1 MKKVLCIGFLL
12 LGVLTGCVYDK
23 YTPSEGCP
31 GEENRYFMT
40 FILNPPTLPSTKAET
55 PTPGRDVGLP
65 GEELLVKKV
74 ALYFYNGDGSL
85 PSPLNRREISQFEQQ
100 ATASPQDDNIANV
113 VYDFAVE
120 LPFRPYVML
129 VAVNFDENLQGLT
142 LSQAKERIL
151 QNESSAWCGTP
162 TTVSYN
168 GSDVAVRPFRMTS
181 STYINDAG
189 RERCELL
196 IPGEYVWPTKDEAKQ
211 HPMPVYVER
220 LAAKVNV
227 VQPSTGTTFQVPAV
241 TQYPGIKTQ
250 VKILGWGL
258 NAINKSA
265 YSFKKIDTGWD
276 FNFNG
281 VAWNEPARF
290 RSHWAQD
297 ANYSG
302 ASAGVYPKNAGEL
315 SSGSSLEYVEWNKLT
330 GSFSTASDKTAN
342 PQYCLENTA
351 DGSILSIKRSDN
363 SLYPKMTHVL
373 VKAQLSFTPGSDL
386 SSAGDVAG
394 YADAGEQD
402 FYRYKGVFYTDKN
415 IMSAVLADCAAAGA
429 PLYKDDIQDTPAD
442 ASDFTLT
449 HTYGENLY
457 PAVKSSVKLYDG
469 AGTEV
474 SADVLQNVKI
484 DGFKKGYFYYK
495 IPIEHLV
502 SAPVTPGSTYET
514 AQYGVVRNHNY
525 TVELTNN
532 LLGIGT
538 GVWDLEEPIV
548 PVTLDSDYVVS
559 VHVTVAPWKEFTSR
573 FLFVDP
579 QGMLITDGQVL
590 DRWEDGDNPHGNDW
604 HGDGWYF

>member
-1 MKKVLCIGFLL
+1 MKKLLSIGILL
-12 LGVLTGCVYDK
+12 LGVLTGCVYDN
-23 YTPSEGCP
+23 YAPSEGCP
-31 GEENRYFMT
+31 GEENRYHMT
-40 FILNPPTLPSTKAET
+40 FILNPPTLPSSKAET
-55 PTPGRDVGLP
+55 PTPGRDIGLP

-74 ALYFYNGDGSL
+74 ALYFYNGDGS
-85 PSPLNRREISQFEQQ
+85 PSRPANKREITAFSQQ
-100 ATASPQDDNIANV
+100 ATVSPQDDNIANV

-120 LPFRPYVML
+120 LPFRPYVLL
-129 VAVNFDENLQGLT
+129 VAVNFDEDLQGLT
-142 LSQAKERIL
+142 LQEAREKVLES
-151 QNESSAWCGTP
+151 SSAWCGTS

-181 STYINDAG
+181 STYMNAAG
-189 RERCELL
+189 NERCELL
-196 IPGEYVWPTKDEAKQ
+196 IPGEYIWLTAEEAKQ

-265 YSFKKIDTGWD
+265 YNFKKIDTGWD

-315 SSGSSLEYVEWNKLT
+315 SSGSSLEYVTWEALT

-386 SSAGDVAG
+386 PSAGDVAG
-394 YADAGEQD
+394 YTTETD
-402 FYRYKGVFYTDKN
+402 FYRYKGVFYTGNN

-429 PLYKDDIQDTPAD
+429 PLYKDDTQTTPAD

-457 PAVKSSVKLYDG
+457 PAVKSGVTLYDG
-469 AGTEV
+469 AGTLV

-495 IPIEHLV
+495 IPIEHLTA
-502 SAPVTPGSTYET
+502 APATPGSTYET

-559 VHVTVAPWKEFTSR
+559 VHVTVAPWKQFESR

-604 HGDGWYF
+604 TGDGWYF

>member
-1 MKKVLCIGFLL
+1 MKKLLSIGFLL

-23 YTPSEGCP
+23 YTPVEGCS
-31 GEENRYFMT
+31 EERNRYFMT
-40 FILNPPTLPSTKAET
+40 FILNSPALPSTKADSD
-55 PTPGRDVGLP
+55 GMDIGLP

-74 ALYFYNGDGSL
+74 ELYFYNGDGSL
-85 PSPLNRREISQFEQQ
+85 PSPINRREITQFTQEVAGSQ
-100 ATASPQDDNIANV
+100 TADIANV

-129 VAVNFDENLQGLT
+129 VAVNFDQNLQGLT
-142 LSQAKERIL
+142 LQQAREKMLES
-151 QNESSAWCGTP
+151 SSAWCGES
-162 TTVSYN
+162 TTVNYGGGN
-168 GSDVAVRPFRMTS
+168 VAVRPFRMTS
-181 STYINDAG
+181 STYMSASG
-189 RERCELL
+189 TERCELI
-196 IPGEYVWPTKDEAKQ
+196 IPGEYVWTTEEDAKN

-227 VQPSTGTTFQVPAV
+227 VQPTSGTTFQVPAV

-258 NAINKSA
+258 NAVNKSA
-265 YSFKKIDTGWD
+265 YSFKKIDTGWS
-276 FNFNG
+276 FNWSG
-281 VAWNEPARF
+281 VNWNEPAKYRC
-290 RSHWAQD
+290 HWAKDPNYDGGTYPYD
-297 ANYSG
+297 AKTLALAG
-302 ASAGVYPKNAGEL
+302 AS
-315 SSGSSLEYVEWNKLT
+315 SCSLEYRKWSELSGN
-330 GSFSTASDKTAN
+330 FSTEAQKTIN

-373 VKAQLSFTPGSDL
+373 VKAKLSFALGSGL
-386 SSAGDVAG
+386 SAAGDVAG
-394 YADAGEQD
+394 YADEGEQD

-415 IMSAVLADCAAAGA
+415 IMSAVLADCAAAGD
-429 PLYKDDIQDTPAD
+429 PLYKDDTQAAAAD

-457 PAVKSSVKLYDG
+457 PAVKSGVTLYDKT
-469 AGTEV
+469 GTAV

-484 DGFKKGYFYYK
+484 DGFKDGQFYYK
-495 IPIEHLV
+495 IPIEHLTA
-502 SAPVTPGSTYET
+502 APATPGSTYET

-525 TVELTNN
+525 TVKISDDLK
-532 LLGIGT
+532 GIGT
-538 GVWDLEEPIV
+538 GVWVVNEPIV

-579 QGMLITDGQVL
+579 QGMLITDGQVV
-590 DRWEDGDNPHGNDW
+590 DGYDNDW
-604 HGDGWYF
+604 IDDGWYF

>member
-1 MKKVLCIGFLL
+1 MKKLLSIGILL
-12 LGVLTGCVYDK
+12 LGVLTGCVYDN
-23 YTPSEGCP
+23 YAPSEGCP
-31 GEENRYFMT
+31 GEENRYHMT
-40 FILNPPTLPSTKAET
+40 FILNPPTLPSSKANA
-55 PTPGRDVGLP
+55 GGMDIGLP
-65 GEELLVKKV
+65 GEELLVKQV
-74 ALYFYNGDGSL
+74 SLYFYNGDGS
-85 PSPLNRREISQFEQQ
+85 PSRPENRREITSFRQEV
-100 ATASPQDDNIANV
+100 AGSRTDDIANV

-142 LSQAKERIL
+142 LQQARERVL
-151 QNESSAWCGTP
+151 ENNPSAWCGTP
-162 TTVSYN
+162 TTVSY
-168 GSDVAVRPFRMTS
+168 GGGDVAVRPFRMTS
-181 STYINDAG
+181 STYMNAAG
-189 RERCELL
+189 NERCELL
-196 IPGEYVWPTKDEAKQ
+196 IPGEYIWLTAEEAKQ

-227 VQPSTGTTFQVPAV
+227 VQPSSGTTFQVPAV
-241 TQYPGIKTQ
+241 TQYPGIKTE
-250 VKILGWGL
+250 VEILGWGL
-258 NAINKSA
+258 NAVNKSA

-276 FNFNG
+276 FNWSSVN
-281 VAWNEPARF
+281 WNEPAKY
-290 RSHWAQD
+290 RSHWAKD
-297 ANYSG
+297 ANYDG
-302 ASAGVYPKNAGEL
+302 GTYAVAGTAPATTC
-315 SSGSSLEYVEWNKLT
+315 SLEYRKWSELSGIFCT
-330 GSFSTASDKTAN
+330 SADKTVN

-351 DGSILSIKRSDN
+351 DGSILEISRSAN
-363 SLYPKMTHVL
+363 ALYPKMTHVL
-373 VKAQLSFTPGSDL
+373 VKAQLSFAEGTGL

-394 YADAGEQD
+394 YTTETD
-402 FYRYKGVFYTDKN
+402 FYRYKGVFYTGNN
-415 IMSAVLADCAAAGA
+415 IMSAVLADRAAAGA
-429 PLYKDDIQDTPAD
+429 PLYKDDTQTTPAD

-457 PAVKSSVKLYDG
+457 PAVKSSVTLYDG
-469 AGTEV
+469 AGTAV
-474 SADVLQNVKI
+474 SPDVLQNVKI
-484 DGFKKGYFYYK
+484 DGFKNGYFYYK
-495 IPIEHLV
+495 IPIEHLTA
-502 SAPVTPGSTYET
+502 APATPGSTYET

-604 HGDGWYF
+604 QGNGWYF

>member
-1 MKKVLCIGFLL
+1 MKKFISIGFLL

-23 YTPSEGCP
+23 YTPVEGCP
-31 GEENRYFMT
+31 EEGGRYFMT
-40 FILNPPTLPSTKAET
+40 FILNSPALPSTKANAD
-55 PTPGRDVGLP
+55 GMDIGLP

-74 ALYFYNGDGSL
+74 SLYFYNGDGSL
-85 PSPLNRREISQFEQQ
+85 PSPVNRREITQFTQQVAGSQ
-100 ATASPQDDNIANV
+100 TADIANV

-142 LSQAKERIL
+142 LQQAREKML
-151 QNESSAWCGTP
+151 QSSSAWHGAS
-162 TTVSYN
+162 TTVNYE

-181 STYINDAG
+181 STYMSASG
-189 RERCELL
+189 MERCELL
-196 IPGEYVWPTKDEAKQ
+196 IPGEYVWESEEDAKQ

-227 VQPSTGTTFQVPAV
+227 VQPSSGTTFQVPAV

-258 NAINKSA
+258 NALNKSA

-302 ASAGVYPKNAGEL
+302 ASAGVYPKNASEL
-315 SSGSSLEYVEWNKLT
+315 SSSSSLEYVKWNALT

-351 DGSILSIKRSDN
+351 DGSILTIKRSDN

-429 PLYKDDIQDTPAD
+429 PLYKDNTQTTPSD

-457 PAVKSSVKLYDG
+457 PAVKSGVKLYDG

-502 SAPVTPGSTYET
+502 SAPATPGSTYET

-559 VHVTVAPWKEFTSR
+559 VHVTVSPWKEFTSR